1 LLTKTDCLA
10 ARKYASVRRL
20 PDVSLKIAIGGK
32 GGVGKTTVTALLARC
47 LALNDNNKVIAID
60 ADPVANLAAG
70 LGIPEDKPITPISE
84 LTELIAERT
93 GATPGTMG
101 GFFTLNPKVDDIP
114 ERFSLS
120 KDGVKLLVMGTVQSG
135 GSGCICPESTILKAL
150 MNHLVLYRDDI
161 VVMDMEAGVEHLG
174 RATSSSV
181 DALIIVVNPGARS
194 RSAAEKIRK
203 LGTDIGIKN
212 IIVLGN
218 RVNNLEDEELIR
230 KSLPDFEI
238 LGFLPEHE
246 EIVAADRAGKRA
258 FDDIT
263 TAPKELFDIVEK
275 LTAMKK

>member
-1 LLTKTDCLA
+1 M
-10 ARKYASVRRL
+10 
-20 PDVSLKIAIGGK
+20 SLKIAIGGK
-32 GGVGKTTVTALLARC
+32 GGVGKTTITSLLARS
-47 LALNDNNKVIAID
+47 LAANKENKVIAID

-84 LTELIAERT
+84 LKDLIAERT
-93 GATPGTMG
+93 GMG

-114 ERFSLS
+114 EKFSLE

-194 RSAAEKIRK
+194 RVAAERIRK
-203 LGTDIGIKN
+203 LGKDIGIKN
-212 IIVLGN
+212 ILVLGN
-218 RVNNLEDEELIR
+218 RVKDAEDEKLIR
-230 KSLPDFEI
+230 DSLSDFEI
-238 LGFLPEHE
+238 LGFLPEYDE
-246 EIVAADRAGKRA
+246 VVSADREGVRP
-258 FDDIT
+258 FETVDDI
-263 TAPKELFDIVEK
+263 PGEVFKIVKK
-275 LTAMKK
+275 LENMKT